1 MMLLLL
7 LLFATQSAVTG
18 ESALSAGMRPDVKS
32 NSLSANDL
40 RLRMRSANGDTY
52 MERL

>member
-1 MMLLLL
+1 MMLL
-7 LLFATQSAVTG
+7 LLFATQSVATG
-18 ESALSAGMRPDVKS
+18 ESNVSAGMRPDVKS